1 MALHAHHPPPRRR
14 ATMQRA
20 ASARQRPASLRFAN
34 WRYRLARASRSET
47 AARHLRGVR
56 AGLWRQRYLLAA
68 LWVVALAWWVVGAL
82 APPPPG
88 LAVLVADRDIRAG
101 EQLTAQLVRTE
112 HLPPTAIPA
121 DAIRSAAE
129 LPTGSARI
137 PLAAGMPLAASL
149 FSSTQLQDQL
159 PAGFVA
165 MPVLLEAGALAIT
178 DTGQWVS
185 LYAAG
190 ESGSTLIANHALVL
204 QLHHPE
210 QSALDLTGAER
221 YIDAVVAIDQRRATV
236 LLDALAI
243 APLRAVLPAR

>member
-1 MALHAHHPPPRRR
+1 MALHAPRPPRRR
-14 ATMQRA
+14 AEKHRA
-20 ASARQRPASLRFAN
+20 HRISPFAAA
-34 WRYRLARASRSET
+34 RYRLARTTRSEK

-68 LWVVALAWWVVGAL
+68 LWVVALAWWVIGAL

-88 LAVLVADRDIRAG
+88 HPILVADRDIPAG
-101 EQLTAQLVRTE
+101 EPLTAELVRTA
-112 HLPPTAIPA
+112 HLPAAAIPK
-121 DAIRSAAE
+121 DAIRAPGD
-129 LPTGSARI
+129 LPTGPARI
-137 PLAAGMPLAASL
+137 PLSAGMPLAASL
-149 FSSTQLQDQL
+149 FSSTTLQDQL

-178 DTGQWVS
+178 ETGQWVS

-190 ESGSTLIANHALVL
+190 ETGSALVANRALIL